1 MNHYIVF
8 DWDGTLHNT
17 KKLYAESVRKAY
29 AFLVDKQCANLR
41 EFTDD
46 ELSKYLGMT
55 AKEMWDD
62 FMPELNPDIQSQA
75 EQMVGQSMVDLVYAG
90 RAKLYEG
97 VPELLER
104 LCNDGHKLIIL
115 SNCKIAYLDAHR
127 EVFELDRWFMDYY
140 PAQQYDFIPK
150 EEILKIIMSKYPG
163 NYYMVG
169 DRSNDIGA
177 GIKCEVKTIG
187 CEYGFGDRMEL
198 SNADYLVK
206 DVKSI
211 YDVISANLKQ
221 D

>member
-75 EQMVGQSMVDLVYAG
+75 EHTKSII
-90 RAKLYEG
+90 K
-97 VPELLER
+97 
-104 LCNDGHKLIIL
+104 KLINHEHFDDL
-115 SNCKIAYLDAHR
+115 LY
-127 EVFELDRWFMDYY
+127 FE
-140 PAQQYDFIPK
+140 
-150 EEILKIIMSKYPG
+150 
-163 NYYMVG
+163 
-169 DRSNDIGA
+169 
-177 GIKCEVKTIG
+177 
-187 CEYGFGDRMEL
+187 
-198 SNADYLVK
+198 
-206 DVKSI
+206 
-211 YDVISANLKQ
+211 
-221 D
+221 